1 MNRYK
6 LSKRFLALSAAMA
19 LLFSQAA
26 FAEEAAPQVVELNL
40 QQAMEKAFNTNP
52 AIKISGYEK
61 DSARANLN
69 AARQSRGI
77 TITGQHST
85 TRGGYDDDR
94 TSTTIAGFDQS
105 TGTVEYRTVNIGKG
119 ISNNHSNTISA
130 SIPIYTG
137 GKLSG
142 TIDQAK
148 ANYKYYLVG
157 EQKAYNDMRETVTNS
172 YYGMLQADNVQN
184 LSRESVN
191 RLEEHLKNVKAQYD
205 VGVVAKVDV
214 LRSEVEL
221 ADAQQT
227 LIQAENAYHIAEA
240 TLNKIVGLPMDT
252 TLKLQDSMQYTP
264 YDNDMKYCLDY
275 AAEHRPELEQAR
287 QNVEAAKGA
296 LKVARSGYM
305 PQVSASASQNWN
317 DTNWPGDENGN
328 WSVGVGVSMNI
339 FDTGV
344 TLSKIHGAEADLAKA
359 EESYRDAVDS
369 IMLEVRSTYLNLR
382 EAEKR
387 IKTTEVAVA
396 KAEEDYHIAQVRY
409 MAGVGTNTDVLDA
422 QVALTDAQNNYV
434 QSLYDYNTSKTSL
447 ETAIGV
453 PMAFPHT
460 VTVEEAALEQASA
473 EVNGTAQE
481 EKAAE
486 ADKPVVSNVPVK
498 K

>member
-85 TRGGYDDDR
+85 TRGGYNDDR
-94 TSTTIAGFDQS
+94 TTRTPIAANTDTGAFIYSTNTS
-105 TGTVEYRTVNIGKG
+105 KG
-119 ISNNHSNTISA
+119 IGNNHSNTISA

-184 LSRESVN
+184 LSRESVK

-275 AAEHRPELEQAR
+275 AAEHRPDLEQAR